1 MTAHFTFHAG
11 SGNCALCGRQSADL
25 ITVTRDGSI
34 KQVRICSD
42 CYDNKIRKNDNAL
55 FTRLMRMLD

>member
-1 MTAHFTFHAG
+1 MAAHFTFHAG
-11 SGNCALCGRQSADL
+11 SGNCALCGKQSADL
-25 ITVTRDGSI
+25 IAVTRDDSI

-55 FTRLMRMLD
+55 FSRLMGMLD